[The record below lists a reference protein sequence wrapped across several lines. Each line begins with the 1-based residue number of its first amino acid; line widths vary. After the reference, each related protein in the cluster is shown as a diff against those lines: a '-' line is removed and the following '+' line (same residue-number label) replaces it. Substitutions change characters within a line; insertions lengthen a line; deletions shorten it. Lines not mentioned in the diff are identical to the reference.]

1 MPIPPGELRR
11 LRDEER
17 RRAAVH
23 RRIRRERFL
32 KRFFWMLIGVLLL
45 VSLFLAMPHISSWL
59 MTLWAL

>member
-17 RRAAVH
+17 RRAAAH
-23 RRIRRERFL
+23 RRIRRERLL
-32 KRFFWMLIGVLLL
+32 KRLFWILFGVLFL

-59 MTLWAL
+59 MALGAL